1 MPVSR
6 TWQWSERRHPAVSPK
21 RFKASVKAG
30 GGVIHRQNGERN
42 EFLLVHRP
50 RYDDWTL
57 PKGKLNRREGFLEAA
72 LREVR
77 EETGVRAVRPVE
89 VGSIGYSTDQGNRK
103 VVRWWLMEDAGEG
116 KFRAN
121 KEVDEVAWLKK
132 GKALKRLDYEA
143 DRNVLERANGLVNNP
158 TMATIYLTRHGS
170 AGDTTTWRG
179 KDRKR
184 PLDKKGRKQSIRLA
198 ASLDGHPITQ
208 ILSSEAQRCVQT
220 VRPLSFSIR
229 LPIHADKRLRVDAS
243 AKSVIS
249 LIAELE
255 GQSAVMSTHGEVIE
269 QVIGALGDDG
279 IDLAGPHEWRKGS
292 IWVLEASDGRVVA
305 GRYTAPP

>member
-1 MPVSR
+1 
-6 TWQWSERRHPAVSPK
+6 VSPK

-30 GGVIHRQNGERN
+30 GGVIHRQDGDRN

-89 VGSIGYSTDQGNRK
+89 VGSIGYSTEQGNRK
-103 VVRWWLMEDAGEG
+103 VVRWWLMQEAEVE

-121 KEVDEVAWLKK
+121 KEVDKVAWLTK
-132 GKALKRLDYEA
+132 GKAMKRLDYEA
-143 DRNVLERANGLVNNP
+143 DRNVLLQAYGLVDDP
-158 TMATIYLTRHGS
+158 TRATVYLTRHGQ
-170 AGDTTTWRG
+170 AGDKSHWRG

-198 ASLDGHPITQ
+198 ASLDGHPITK
-208 ILSSEAQRCVQT
+208 ILSSEARRCIQT

-229 LPIHADKRLRVDAS
+229 LPIHTDKRLRVDAD
-243 AKSVIS
+243 AKKVLS
-249 LIAELE
+249 LISELE
-255 GQSAVMSTHGEVIE
+255 GEAAVLSTHGEVIE
-269 QVIGALGDDG
+269 TVVGTLTGNGLTLDG
-279 IDLAGPHEWRKGS
+279 PPQWQKGS
-292 IWVLEASDGRVVA
+292 VWVLEASEGRVVS
-305 GRYTAPP
+305 GRYIEPA